1 MNTPSKNT
9 SGGLKFS
16 PDASQS
22 LHKAAVA
29 LGSKGGKQ
37 SSPAKTAAV
46 TKNAQ
51 LPRK

>member
-1 MNTPSKNT
+1 MTAPIKSQ
-9 SGGLKFS
+9 SGGIKFS
-16 PDASQS
+16 ADATQS

-29 LGSKGGKQ
+29 LGTKGG
-37 SSPAKTAAV
+37 SRSTPAKTAAA